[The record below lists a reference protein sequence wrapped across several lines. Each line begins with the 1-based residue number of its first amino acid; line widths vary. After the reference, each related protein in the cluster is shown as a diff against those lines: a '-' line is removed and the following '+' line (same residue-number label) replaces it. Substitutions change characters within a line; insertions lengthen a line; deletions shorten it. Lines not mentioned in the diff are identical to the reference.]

1 MFDTINTNKNIF
13 DNQNFVFGV
22 EPEFN
27 TRSYTGMN
35 RYNNS
40 LGSNKI

>member
-1 MFDTINTNKNIF
+1 MTYDITNNNKNIF

-27 TRSYTGMN
+27 TRTYTA
-35 RYNNS
+35 
-40 LGSNKI
+40 